1 MLKHLIDVFGERFWA
16 RVRKEARRA
25 VKGVVQ
31 EEMIQYRREQE
42 AAREKLRDEF
52 LLYRMEEPPS
62 LESIQGRVE
71 GLLKKLESTAGPR
84 TPSEAAFA
92 HQILKAPPEEPTTA
106 LKILMAAEGVSRVT
120 QEISSG
126 PPSSDVPRE
135 EAGKGLTDEQEDD
148 LESARRALGH
158 VLASGVGCTCFRDSP
173 CSFCTSMTGTV
184 ADAWC
189 TGGIDGL
196 RDLIEDL
203 EGLRQ

>member
-92 HQILKAPPEEPTTA
+92 HQILEAPPEEPTTA

-126 PPSSDVPRE
+126 PPSSDVPA
-135 EAGKGLTDEQEDD
+135 EAEASGLTDEQEDD
-148 LESARRALGH
+148 LASALKAIHYLD
-158 VLASGVGCTCFRDSP
+158 SGRSCSCHQSP
-173 CSFCTSMTGTV
+173 PCHFCIDMTEEV